1 MNTSTGNK
9 TTTSAT
15 ANAEN
20 LAGTQMPA
28 QPSTSAD
35 RTTAT
40 RRALYTG
47 DGYRLK
53 RPDGLDDLALLPGF
67 SNDLADS
74 LRKNDVREFEQVALW
89 TQREVAHYA
98 DRLGISAAKA
108 EALQWPNAARE
119 ILAGRYR
126 VDAYREAEKN

>member
-1 MNTSTGNK
+1 MGS
-9 TTTSAT
+9 
-15 ANAEN
+15 E
-20 LAGTQMPA
+20 MCI
-28 QPSTSAD
+28 
-35 RTTAT
+35 R
-40 RRALYTG
+40 
-47 DGYRLK
+47 
-53 RPDGLDDLALLPGF
+53 
-67 SNDLADS
+67 DS
-74 LRKNDVREFEQVALW
+74 KNDVREFEQVALW